1 MSKKNINVI
10 NSSLINNPLEYRPI
24 LTIPKNINFGI
35 ELEMEKVDPRVVYHL
50 VKNGLGGDWNV
61 KVDDS
66 LELLHNAEIV
76 SPVLQNTRE
85 TWVIIKKM
93 GEILER
99 LNPDYHKASFQ
110 VNFDG
115 SLLPTPED
123 RLRFLKLYAM
133 YEDIIYRFSKG
144 EDEEYRDSLETYAS
158 PIILSL
164 KGVVKLSPDYALEM
178 FTNQKRYGI
187 AFKNQKQDLIEFRT
201 PNSTSNTVLIQ
212 NYITTFYY
220 LLQYVIKNRYDKKRV
235 DEYIDHY
242 YKSYI
247 LESYERCNEEKAIEF
262 ATEIFPH
269 QVDRSMFLH
278 QYLKK

>member
-1 MSKKNINVI
+1 MTIENLYIQLK
-10 NSSLINNPLEYRPI
+10 NNPLEYRSK
-24 LTIPKNINFGI
+24 LTIPEKTNFGL
-35 ELEMEKVDPRVVYHL
+35 ELELDQIKYDEVLKL
-50 VKNGLGGDWNV
+50 VRTNFNQGWIV
-61 KVDDS
+61 KTDKS
-66 LELLHNAEIV
+66 LTKDKNAEIV
-76 SPVLQNTRE
+76 SPILQNKKQ
-85 TWVIIKKM
+85 TWQLLQKM
-93 GEILER
+93 GTLLEK
-99 LNPDYHKASFQ
+99 LNPDYSKCSFQ
-110 VNFDG
+110 INFDG
-115 SLLPTPED
+115 SLLPSIED
-123 RLRFLKLYAM
+123 RIRFLKLYAM

-269 QVDRSMFLH
+269 QIDRSMFLH